1 MKKANAMTDH
11 SKLPNSARLRLFSLV
26 GIANSLHYAG
36 DTSWGE
42 FKKLNKDGFDEEEF
56 SRIET
61 NLAVDKVVVRNGGFG
76 GRWMAVLL
84 D

>member
-11 SKLPNSARLRLFSLV
+11 SRLRLFNLV
-26 GIANSLHYAG
+26 GIANCLHYAG

-61 NLAVDKVVVRNGGFG
+61 NLAVDKVVVRNGGVG